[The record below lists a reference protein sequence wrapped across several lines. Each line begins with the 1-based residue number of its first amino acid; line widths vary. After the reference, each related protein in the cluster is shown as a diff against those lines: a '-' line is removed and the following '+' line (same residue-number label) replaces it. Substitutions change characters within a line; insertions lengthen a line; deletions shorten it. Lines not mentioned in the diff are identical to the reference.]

1 MKMIVTKLDELL
13 HQSAEHPSL
22 FKAVEFLQGIQGQ
35 ELEDGR
41 IEIDGKQVYALVQ
54 SYQGKTEIRQ
64 PRFEAHRRYIDVQY
78 LAAGKELF
86 GWAPLEKM
94 AETDTYNEEKD
105 VVHGNVPEE
114 VFTLVRL
121 SPGMLAVVYPED
133 AHAPGLADGE
143 PAPVKKIVVKVA
155 IA

>member
-1 MKMIVTKLDELL
+1 MIVTKLKELL

-22 FKAVEFLQGIQGQ
+22 FKAVEFLHQVEGQ

-41 IEIDGKQVYALVQ
+41 VEIDGKKVYALVQ
-54 SYQGKTEIRQ
+54 SYLGKTEIQQ

-78 LAAGKELF
+78 LVSGKELF
-86 GWAPLEKM
+86 GWAPLDSM
-94 AETDTYNEEKD
+94 AESDMFNEEKD
-105 VVHGNVPEE
+105 VVHGSVADDA
-114 VFTLVRL
+114 FSLVRL

-143 PAPVKKIVVKVA
+143 PTPVKKIVVKVT
-155 IA
+155 IS